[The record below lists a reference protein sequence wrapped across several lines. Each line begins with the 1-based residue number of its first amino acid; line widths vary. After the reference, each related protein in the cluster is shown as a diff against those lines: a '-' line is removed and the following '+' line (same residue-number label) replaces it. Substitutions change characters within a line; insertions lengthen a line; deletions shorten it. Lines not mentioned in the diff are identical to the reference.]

1 MISVGKQFTI
11 PYLNQWLDLMVTPV
25 MWESKNRRIAVQA
38 IPSKTL
44 AQENNNK
51 NNKKTPQK
59 FCSGALARLSLR
71 R

>member
-1 MISVGKQFTI
+1 
-11 PYLNQWLDLMVTPV
+11 